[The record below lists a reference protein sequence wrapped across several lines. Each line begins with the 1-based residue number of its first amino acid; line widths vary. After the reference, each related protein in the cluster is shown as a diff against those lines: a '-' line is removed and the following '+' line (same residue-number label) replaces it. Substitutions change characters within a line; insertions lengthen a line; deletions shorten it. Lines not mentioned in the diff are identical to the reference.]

1 MDVPYDRIQESTL
14 SLDRSSTPTPNEPG
28 ATKEKQPTLNDEF
41 QETFRA
47 FQNSP
52 WGAKIGGLW
61 GNVRKQGETYYEG
74 ARKEAEAASGEALK
88 GLSGLRD
95 NIVEKT
101 KGLTLAEPTDDETGN
116 KANNDEKETD
126 AEATPR
132 KISGENLQEND
143 SFMNRFRS
151 QASKGLKEIQKAE
164 DAADEALLRFGT
176 NVRDFLRD
184 AVSIAP
190 PSDEESA
197 QKQARGESSV
207 LFESKDPTTGK
218 RVIHTSRF
226 EANLHVVHSNLD
238 GFLRDPVSPEWESFK
253 KGFRIDEKT
262 NDIAADLEKHP
273 ELRRAME
280 QCVPEK
286 ADYGDFWC
294 RYYFYRRAIESE
306 EQKRRELLR
315 GIPPN

>member
-14 SLDRSSTPTPNEPG
+14 SLDRSSTPTPAEPG
-28 ATKEKQPTLNDEF
+28 STKAKQPTLNEEF
-41 QETFRA
+41 QDTFRA

-52 WGAKIGGLW
+52 WGTKIGGLW

-101 KGLTLAEPTDDETGN
+101 KGLSLTDPQTGQEEG
-116 KANNDEKETD
+116 KPVSDEKGVGTGTV
-126 AEATPR
+126 AR
-132 KISGENLQEND
+132 KISGEDLHEND
-143 SFMNRFRS
+143 SFMARFRT
-151 QASKGLKEIQKAE
+151 QASKGIKEIQKAE

-176 NVRDFLRD
+176 NVRDFLRE

-190 PSDEESA
+190 PSDEDA
-197 QKQARGESSV
+197 ANMQASGESSV

-226 EANLHVVHSNLD
+226 DANLHVVHSNLD
-238 GFLRDPVSPEWESFK
+238 GFLRDPVSPEWEGFK
-253 KGFRIDEKT
+253 KTFRIDEKT
-262 NDIAADLEKHP
+262 EDIAMNLEKYP

-294 RYYFYRRAIESE
+294 RYYFYRKAIESE
-306 EQKRRELLR
+306 EQKRRELLQ
-315 GIPPN
+315 GL